1 MTSDPTSRSG
11 PPVVDA
17 GRLWA
22 GGVATAVIGAL
33 IAVVGIVLIRGV
45 FDIPIL
51 APEGE
56 GTWGDASTG
65 WYAGGAALAA
75 LVSTALVHVLLLT
88 TPQPLRFFAW
98 VVGLATVIG
107 VVAPF
112 TSGADLD
119 AEVATA
125 GLNLVLGIAIG
136 TLVSSVARS
145 ASRPAPRR
153 RPGPPPA
160 DGTWPAAP

>member
-1 MTSDPTSRSG
+1 MTSDPAPRTG
-11 PPVVDA
+11 PPDVDA
-17 GRLWA
+17 RRLWA

-33 IAVVGIVLIRGV
+33 IAVVGIVLVRGV

-65 WYAGGAALAA
+65 WYAAGAALAA
-75 LVSTALVHVLLLT
+75 LVSTGLVHVLLLT
-88 TPQPLRFFAW
+88 TPQPLRFFGW
-98 VVGLATVIG
+98 VVALATVIG

-112 TSGADLD
+112 TSD
-119 AEVATA
+119 AEAEAQVATA

-145 ASRPAPRR
+145 SIRPPGRR
-153 RPGPPPA
+153 FTPG
-160 DGTWPAAP
+160 G

>member
-1 MTSDPTSRSG
+1 MTDDPAPRTG
-11 PPVVDA
+11 PPRVDA
-17 GRLWA
+17 RRLWA

-33 IAVVGIVLIRGV
+33 IAVVGIVLVRGV

-65 WYAGGAALAA
+65 WYAFGAALAA
-75 LVSTALVHVLLLT
+75 LLSTALVHVLLLT
-88 TPQPLRFFAW
+88 TPQPLRFFSW

-112 TSGADLD
+112 TSD
-119 AEVATA
+119 AELESQVATA
-125 GLNLVLGIAIG
+125 GLNLVLGVAIG
-136 TLVSSVARS
+136 SLVSSVARS
-145 ASRPAPRR
+145 AMRPPGRR
-153 RPGPPPA
+153 LTR
-160 DGTWPAAP
+160 DG